1 MNSVVSLRLKS
12 CTSGLVLGMALL
24 AVSEQALAQAVAGEP
39 APATTAMPEA
49 AAGLDAIVVTAR
61 RRTENLQNVPIA
73 ITAIPQE
80 TLNNLRVAE
89 AEDLEVLEPSLSVSP
104 ASGYPNKPVYSLRG
118 IRPTEAIYGQ
128 DPTVA
133 IYFADVVQSP
143 AAGSNLGFYDLESV
157 QVLKGP
163 QGTLFGRNTVGGA
176 ILLTPTRPG
185 DVFSGYV
192 EAAVGSYGLLEIE
205 AAADIPVSDTLR
217 IRVAG
222 QAIESEGYQTNVAP
236 GPLFGSKLG
245 GEKTRS
251 ARLTAVWEPTAEI
264 ENTTIFVY
272 DDKETNGRG
281 TVFQAAN
288 PDHPLISATPGLQD
302 AVQRAANRDVDDI
315 EGDIRAYDN
324 VSAWSVINTTTA
336 DLSDDL
342 TVKSIL
348 AYREVDT
355 ALSGD
360 LDATALN
367 LLNLPNQRSDLQH
380 YSGELQLQGDSLGGR
395 LDWVAGAYYYHEEGT
410 EYSPGTFYPQVT
422 GIGLLQQGASVDND
436 SYSVFAQASYDLTE
450 KLTLTAGARMNW
462 DTRRL
467 TLLSKTDGNCTL
479 QVADPND
486 PDGLVR
492 LPADQCSLPL
502 EKSFSQPTGTLSVDY
517 QVTPGILVYATSRLG
532 YRSGG
537 FNLRADRPD
546 LYEPFDPETAID
558 AEIGAKADWSIGTV
572 DLRTNVAVYNQWY
585 DDIQR
590 TVAAL
595 GNSGSPI
602 SAVQN
607 AASAE
612 VFGIEVQQTIQPT
625 DGLTVLLSYTYID
638 PKYNEW
644 TEIDPATQQVVDISD
659 TPFFFT
665 PTHSGNATLI
675 YEHPLPSDRGTLHFT
690 TNAAYTGKHWIN
702 ALHTSRVI
710 DQHPAEILPLLQQEA
725 YWLVNASAGWRGIYG
740 TNIDVMAFVRN
751 LTNERYKTG
760 GVQLYTGASGFITAA
775 YGEPRTYG
783 LQVRY
788 SF

>member
-1 MNSVVSLRLKS
+1 MNSLVSLRLKS
-12 CTSGLVLGMALL
+12 CTSAIVLGAALL
-24 AVSEQALAQAVAGEP
+24 GSPELALAQVTEIEP
-39 APATTAMPEA
+39 GSAPMA
-49 AAGLDAIVVTAR
+49 AARPAGGLDEIVVTAR
-61 RRTENLQNVPIA
+61 RRAENLQDVPIA

-80 TLNNLRVAE
+80 TLNNLRVVE

-118 IRPTEAIYGQ
+118 IRPTEAMYGQ

-143 AAGSNLGFYDLESV
+143 AEGSNLGFYDLESV

-176 ILLTPTRPG
+176 ILLTPTRP
-185 DVFSGYV
+185 DDSFSGYV
-192 EAAVGSYGLLEIE
+192 EAAVGTYGMLEIE
-205 AAADIPVSDTLR
+205 AAVDIPVSETFR
-217 IRVAG
+217 VRVAG

-245 GEKTRS
+245 GENTRS
-251 ARLTAVWEPTAEI
+251 ARLTAVWEPTAGI
-264 ENTTIFVY
+264 ENTTILVY

-281 TVFQAAN
+281 TVFQAVN
-288 PDHPLISATPGLQD
+288 PNHPLIRATPGLAE
-302 AVQRAANRDVDDI
+302 AVERAENRSLDDLESDV
-315 EGDIRAYDN
+315 RTYDN
-324 VSAWSVINTTTA
+324 VSAWSAINTTTA
-336 DLSDDL
+336 DLNDEI
-342 TVKSIL
+342 TVKSVL
-348 AYREVDT
+348 AYREVES

-360 LDATALN
+360 LDATALD
-367 LLNLPNQRSDLQH
+367 LLNLPDQRSDLQH
-380 YSGELQLQGDSLGGR
+380 YSAELQLQGDSLGGS
-395 LDWVAGAYYYHEEGT
+395 LAWVVGAYYYHEEGLA
-410 EYSPGTFYPQVT
+410 YSPGTFYPQVT

-450 KLTLTAGARMNW
+450 ALTVTAGARMNW
-462 DTRRL
+462 DTRGL
-467 TLLSKTDGNCTL
+467 NLLSRTDGNCTL

-486 PDGLVR
+486 PTRLVR
-492 LPADQCSLPL
+492 LPSDQCSLPL
-502 EKSFSQPTGTLSVDY
+502 KENFSQPTGTLSVDY

-537 FNLRADRPD
+537 FNLRADRPE
-546 LYEPFDPETAID
+546 LYIPFDPETVID
-558 AEIGAKADWSIGTV
+558 AEVGAKADWTIGAV
-572 DLRTNVAVYNQWY
+572 DLRTNIAVYNQWY

-602 SAVQN
+602 SRVEN
-607 AASAE
+607 ATSAE

-625 DGLTVLLSYTYID
+625 DGLTLLLAYTYID
-638 PKYNEW
+638 PQYGEW
-644 TEIDPATQQVVDISD
+644 TNPVSGADLSD

-665 PTHSGNATLI
+665 PSHSGNGTLI
-675 YEHPLPSDRGTLHFT
+675 YERPLEGDLGTLHFT
-690 TNAAYTGKHWIN
+690 GNVAYTGRHWIN
-702 ALHTSRVI
+702 ALHTSEI
-710 DQHPAEILPLLQQEA
+710 IAQHPPEILPLLQQEE
-725 YWLVNASAGWRGIYG
+725 YLLVNASVGWRDIHG
-740 TNIDVMAFVRN
+740 TNIDLMAFVRN
-751 LTNERYKTG
+751 LTDERYKTG

-783 LQVRY
+783 LQARY